1 MRPIATE
8 GATILEARKL
18 SRQFSGFYAVKDV
31 DLAVRRH
38 SVHALIGPNGAGKT
52 TCFNLLTTFLAASS
66 GHVIFNGR
74 DISRSDPASVA
85 GSGLVRSFQISAVF
99 GQMTVLENVR
109 VALQRKRGGTFAFWR
124 PLSVLRSLDEPAM
137 ALLERVGL
145 ARWRDT
151 RAGELPYG
159 RKRALE
165 LATTIALEPEMILLD
180 EPMAGLGHEDIG
192 PVVELIRDVAR
203 GRTVLMVEH
212 NMRVISELCER
223 VTVLQSGQVLAEG
236 SYDEVSRDPRV
247 IEAYVGG
254 AGHA

>member
-1 MRPIATE
+1 MD
-8 GATILEARKL
+8 TILEARQL
-18 SRQFSGFYAVKDV
+18 SRQFSGFFAVKNV
-31 DLAVRRH
+31 DLRVRRH

-52 TCFNLLTTFLAASS
+52 TCFNLLTTFLRPSA

-85 GSGLVRSFQISAVF
+85 MAGLVRSFQISAVF

-109 VALQRKRGGTFAFWR
+109 VALQKKAGGSLAFWR
-124 PLSVLRSLDEPAM
+124 NVRVLRSLDARAM
-137 ALLERVGL
+137 ELLERVGL
-145 ARWRDT
+145 AGWRDVL
-151 RAGELPYG
+151 AGELPYG

-165 LATTIALEPEMILLD
+165 LATTIAMEPEMILLD

-192 PVVELIRDVAR
+192 PVVELIRDAAK

-212 NMRVISELCER
+212 NMKVIEALCDQ
-223 VTVLQSGQVLAEG
+223 VTVLQAGQVLAEG
-236 SYDEVSRDPRV
+236 SYDEVSRDARV

-254 AGHA
+254 VHA